1 MVSFDKRKWKNIS
14 IWIWVGWKTKKYPTS
29 IILLSNG
36 ITNGFCYD
44 RALLMS
50 RAFLNDDDY
59 DVNLLYATI
68 VGLRLN
74 PSYKRDD
81 DLLTYDHC
89 IVEIKEKEF

>member
-1 MVSFDKRKWKNIS
+1 
-14 IWIWVGWKTKKYPTS
+14 
-29 IILLSNG
+29 
-36 ITNGFCYD
+36 
-44 RALLMS
+44 MS
-50 RAFLNDDDY
+50 RTFLNDDDY